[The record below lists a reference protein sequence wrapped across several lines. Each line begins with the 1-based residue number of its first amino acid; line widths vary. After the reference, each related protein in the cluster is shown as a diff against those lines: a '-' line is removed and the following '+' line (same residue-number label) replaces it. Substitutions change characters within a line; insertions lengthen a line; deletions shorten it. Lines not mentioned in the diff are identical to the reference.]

1 MINFNKLIYS
11 IFIITALIATG
22 CNKFLDVKPEDK
34 FVQDQVFTN
43 KSNINQVLN
52 GIYMQ
57 MASSSLYG
65 ENLSWTTLE
74 LMGQR
79 FNTSVSGSPFAIYS
93 GYTYT
98 DADNMSK
105 FSNIWEKS

>member
-43 KSNINQVLN
+43 KSNINQVL
-52 GIYMQ
+52 YE
-57 MASSSLYG
+57 S
-65 ENLSWTTLE
+65 E
-74 LMGQR
+74 
-79 FNTSVSGSPFAIYS
+79 
-93 GYTYT
+93 
-98 DADNMSK
+98 
-105 FSNIWEKS
+105 